1 MNADHWQWKGNNKQQ
16 SVSGKQQA
24 VSREQGAVNMTG
36 SAVTETPGDGGS
48 ITVTGPRVACDGGG
62 GPLGH
67 PRVWL
72 TLGTDGE
79 ITCPYCSRHYVK
91 ATGADDD

>member
-1 MNADHWQWKGNNKQQ
+1 MAGAAGMPGAETAAGA
-16 SVSGKQQA
+16 SEGETFA
-24 VSREQGAVNMTG
+24 VAGA
-36 SAVTETPGDGGS
+36 
-48 ITVTGPRVACDGGG
+48 RVACDGGG

-91 ATGADDD
+91 AGGTDDD

>member
-1 MNADHWQWKGNNKQQ
+1 
-16 SVSGKQQA
+16 
-24 VSREQGAVNMTG
+24 MTG
-36 SAVTETPGDGGS
+36 EGET
-48 ITVTGPRVACDGGG
+48 IAVTGPRVACDGGG

-79 ITCPYCSRHYVK
+79 ITCPYCSRRYVK
-91 ATGADDD
+91 AAGTDDD